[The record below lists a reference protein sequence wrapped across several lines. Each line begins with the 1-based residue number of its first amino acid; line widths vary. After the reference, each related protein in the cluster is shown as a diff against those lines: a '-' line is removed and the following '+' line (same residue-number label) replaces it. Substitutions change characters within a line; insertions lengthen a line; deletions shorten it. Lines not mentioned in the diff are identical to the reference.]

1 MKLENYLNKL
11 AFIQNEIRN
20 YQAEQQIINKN
31 RQEIKES
38 QLAEEKRVQLLAS
51 LANRSNQIYITIKT
65 LENEEKLLHKRAHLE
80 RLLEI
85 NYGSLVKELQCLA
98 TKKNFSVDFSNNI
111 DKNNLTLGI
120 NINTKDSNRHYGITL
135 PMGDK
140 GLEVFT
146 ENLQMNPS
154 KLSINIDPN
163 NYIMTNNTIKEAIY
177 NCAKREEKSLENT
190 K

>member
-85 NYGSLVKELQCLA
+85 NYGSFVEELKTISA
-98 TKKNFSVDFSNNI
+98 KKNITVSFSNLVEN
-111 DKNNLTLGI
+111 NNLKIGI
-120 NINTKDSNRHYGITL
+120 NINSADSNGHYGITL

-146 ENLQMNPS
+146 ENLQMSPS

-163 NYIMTNNTIKEAIY
+163 NYIMTNNAIKEAVY